1 MYNVCYLEFQKAL
14 DDCESAL
21 RINPKYVKAYHRKA
35 KALIGLSIW
44 DIISENRV
52 DAYTA
57 LQEALKIEPDNSECL
72 TDLKDLREEM
82 NEEEKGKLEG
92 TSKFKKVVIEE
103 DSEDE

>member
-1 MYNVCYLEFQKAL
+1 M
-14 DDCESAL
+14 
-21 RINPKYVKAYHRKA
+21 
-35 KALIGLSIW
+35 
-44 DIISENRV
+44 